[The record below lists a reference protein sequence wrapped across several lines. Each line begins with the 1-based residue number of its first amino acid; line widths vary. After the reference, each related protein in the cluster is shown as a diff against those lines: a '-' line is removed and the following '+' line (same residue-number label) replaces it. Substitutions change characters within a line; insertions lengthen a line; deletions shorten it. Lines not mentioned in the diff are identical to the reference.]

1 MEHIARACKGKGGRP
16 PGGLPGCAET
26 CFHASGGAGV
36 RLADREEIE
45 ALIARV
51 ALGDRAAFRS
61 LYGATS
67 AKLHGLLIRI
77 LRDEAEAEDVL
88 QDVYVKIWH
97 NAGRYAANGLSPMT
111 WLITIARN
119 AGIDRL
125 RARPRAAADAPM
137 DPADPAPG
145 PEAAAI
151 AAGEARRIAACLG
164 ELEPERAAAVR
175 GAYLD
180 GLSYEAL
187 AARHGVPLNTMRTW
201 LRRSLIRL
209 KECLSR

>member
-1 MEHIARACKGKGGRP
+1 M
-16 PGGLPGCAET
+16 
-26 CFHASGGAGV
+26 SG
-36 RLADREEIE
+36 REEIE

-51 ALGDRAAFRS
+51 ALGDREAFAT
-61 LYGATS
+61 LYAGTS
-67 AKLHGLLIRI
+67 AKLFGLLIRM

-88 QDVYVKIWH
+88 QDVYVKVWS

-111 WLITIARN
+111 WLIAIARN

-125 RARPRAAADAPM
+125 RARPRRAADQPADAP
-137 DPADPAPG
+137 DPAPG

-151 AAGEARRIAACLG
+151 AAGEARRIVACLG
-164 ELEPERAAAVR
+164 ELDPGHAAAVR

-187 AARHGVPLNTMRTW
+187 ARRHGVPINTMRTW

-209 KECLSR
+209 RECLGR

>member
-1 MEHIARACKGKGGRP
+1 M
-16 PGGLPGCAET
+16 
-26 CFHASGGAGV
+26 SG
-36 RLADREEIE
+36 REEIE

-51 ALGDRAAFRS
+51 ALGDRSAFRA

-77 LRDEAEAEDVL
+77 LGDETEAEDVL
-88 QDVYVKIWH
+88 QDVYVKVWH
-97 NAGRYAANGLSPMT
+97 NAGRFAANGLSPMT

-125 RARPRAAADAPM
+125 RARRRFAGEAPADA
-137 DPADPAPG
+137 ADPAPG
-145 PEAAAI
+145 PEAAAV
-151 AAGEARRIAACLG
+151 AAGEARRIAACLE
-164 ELEPERAAAVR
+164 ELEPDRAAAVR

-180 GLSYEAL
+180 GLTYEAL
-187 AARHGVPLNTMRTW
+187 ASRHGVPLNTMRTW

-209 KECLSR
+209 RECLSR